1 MATLFMIGHSNHP
14 LALFKQ
20 MIEREK
26 ITVLYDIRMIP
37 FSRYVPQY
45 NQTTLPETL
54 RSWGISYL
62 YRSDIGPRVEGDTPL
77 YDKNGFNYDKALKR
91 ERIVEGLKLLV
102 SQLKAEDNVAIMAT
116 KKEPLECHR
125 FLVLSR
131 ILQDMGHTIQHI
143 LPEETAETKVLE
155 KRLVATLERR
165 IKRGTVEAPE
175 EYDLLEFAYFAQA
188 EKIAKVGM
196 KKYQTLKKKLKKTN
210 TL

>member
-1 MATLFMIGHSNHP
+1 MATLFMIGHSNHS
-14 LALFKQ
+14 LELFKQ
-20 MIEREK
+20 MLEREK

-54 RSWGISYL
+54 ANWNVE
-62 YRSDIGPRVEGDTPL
+62 YRYRNDIGPRVEGDTPL
-77 YDKNGFNYDKALKR
+77 YDSNGFHYDKALNR

-102 SQLKAEDNVAIMAT
+102 SELNENDNVAIMAT

-131 ILQDMGHTIQHI
+131 VLQNMGHTIKHI
-143 LPEETAETKVLE
+143 LPDETLETQTLE
-155 KRLVATLERR
+155 KKLVTTLERR
-165 IKRGTVEAPE
+165 IKRGTVKAPE
-175 EYDLLEFAYFAQA
+175 NYDPLEFAYFAQA

-196 KKYQTLKKKLKKTN
+196 KKYKALKKRK
-210 TL
+210 